1 MGLFSSV
8 TFLEDFYSSHRTA
21 HGIVWLFIQLDI
33 IIGELEESYFIIPS
47 NSRINKFELKF
58 HWIHLIMLDDLYESG
73 TIVMA
78 ILIWLR
84 RIKGVIGNINLKV
97 YLNVVIATL
106 ILIAPLI
113 PTDISLQAC
122 VMIPLSDFL
131 WAIIS
136 NSIEATHINFIEFGI
151 YWIYA

>member
-1 MGLFSSV
+1 
-8 TFLEDFYSSHRTA
+8 
-21 HGIVWLFIQLDI
+21 
-33 IIGELEESYFIIPS
+33 
-47 NSRINKFELKF
+47 
-58 HWIHLIMLDDLYESG
+58 MLDDLYESG